1 MAKFRNLLVH
11 QYGKVEDLI
20 VYGILKNDTGD
31 ILKYIEE
38 IKSFSPTQITYLPAV
53 IKSGMVL
60 EFW

>member
-38 IKSFSPTQITYLPAV
+38 IKSFISLVLTKEK
-53 IKSGMVL
+53 IK
-60 EFW
+60 